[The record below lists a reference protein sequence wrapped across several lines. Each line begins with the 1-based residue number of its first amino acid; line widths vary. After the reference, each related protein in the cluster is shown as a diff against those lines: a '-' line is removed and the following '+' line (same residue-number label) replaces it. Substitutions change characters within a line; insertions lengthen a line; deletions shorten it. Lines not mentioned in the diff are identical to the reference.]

1 MSSIEFCP
9 ECGGVVVGSG
19 LDQRCT
25 TCGLTYEE
33 MSDLL
38 DGDDELSE
46 DDALDGYG
54 DDSEDSEDSENFDL
68 DLEEES
74 GGDW

>member
-19 LDQRCT
+19 SDQRCT
-25 TCGLTYEE
+25 SCGLTYEE

-46 DDALDGYG
+46 DGALDEYG
-54 DDSEDSEDSENFDL
+54 ENSDNFDL

>member
-19 LDQRCT
+19 SDQRCT
-25 TCGLTYEE
+25 SCGLTYEE

-46 DDALDGYG
+46 DGALDEYG
-54 DDSEDSEDSENFDL
+54 DDSEDFDL

>member
-19 LDQRCT
+19 SDQRCT
-25 TCGLTYEE
+25 SCGLTYEE

-38 DGDDELSE
+38 DGDDELGE
-46 DDALDGYG
+46 NDDLGG
-54 DDSEDSEDSENFDL
+54 DDDLDEYGENSDNFDL

>member
-19 LDQRCT
+19 SDQRCT
-25 TCGLTYEE
+25 VCALTYEE

-38 DGDDELSE
+38 DGDDDLE
-46 DDALDGYG
+46 DDEELAEFGE
-54 DDSEDSEDSENFDL
+54 DDDDFDF